1 MIVWFHGVRSGR
13 SPPQVNAVSTTIDFG
28 MFGAL
33 SRPSMARSAS
43 AWPTS

>member
-1 MIVWFHGVRSGR
+1 MTVWLHGVRSGR
-13 SPPQVNAVSTTIDFG
+13 SPPHVKAVSTTIDFG
-28 MFGAL
+28 TLGAL